1 MSSFP
6 FSASSQMRHRWS
18 QPQNPKTPGSTT
30 PQQQGQRRVTLP
42 AVRKAALVVVSVAAV
57 FLLLELYGYVNMD
70 LRIYVQ
76 PSKRGEQQL
85 THPLVQ
91 SNHNVQ
97 PTKKQPD
104 ERGTIQQS
112 TNSSFSSTGESTSTP
127 WFHRTLTMVVR
138 MKGQMSNQLLFLAHA
153 RQIQHTLEAAV
164 PGLVIRVLA
173 HKAHKVLP
181 QCFPGVR
188 TMDFVGSDNDSEH
201 FGPIQEAQT
210 KWLSGRNKGVKELY
224 NVKTPSQIQL
234 LRDLLKE
241 QYEAQ
246 QQQER
251 SRGIPNKATHDVPLP
266 SSVPDDNPYSIPFLS
281 VSKFLSPS
289 VILQDQ
295 ELYYDLRHWFRID
308 PSCCAQ
314 RPNDNETVFHFRN
327 FVTEFERIN
336 LSNPKQRYRELT
348 PADTAQHLFGP
359 PPPPNLSQ
367 SPLGNNN
374 NNTNHTHSANQM
386 AIISRYPSTATPY
399 AQALTDQGWMVR
411 VIQNQSGIQDFCL
424 ALSTKATLVGV
435 AQSTFAQ
442 LAGLLGNASTVRWYY
457 LTETMGDQASAS
469 TWFQYHPTNT
479 PNNRKDNLDS
489 SVAGGG
495 LVEQN
500 CTFLALDPSMRDSPR
515 REFCHQLVS
524 PSGTMTGKSLQQ
536 QSNALL

>member
-1 MSSFP
+1 
-6 FSASSQMRHRWS
+6 
-18 QPQNPKTPGSTT
+18 
-30 PQQQGQRRVTLP
+30 
-42 AVRKAALVVVSVAAV
+42 
-57 FLLLELYGYVNMD
+57 
-70 LRIYVQ
+70 
-76 PSKRGEQQL
+76 
-85 THPLVQ
+85 
-91 SNHNVQ
+91 
-97 PTKKQPD
+97 
-104 ERGTIQQS
+104 
-112 TNSSFSSTGESTSTP
+112 
-127 WFHRTLTMVVR
+127 MVVR

-173 HKAHKVLP
+173 HKAHKVLS

-188 TMDFVGSDNDSEH
+188 TMDFVGSENESQH

-210 KWLSGRNKGVKELY
+210 KWLSGRNKGIKELY
-224 NVKTPSQIQL
+224 NVKTASQIQL

-241 QYEAQ
+241 QYEAE

-266 SSVPDDNPYSIPFLS
+266 SSVPDSNPYSIPFLS

-314 RPNDNETVFHFRN
+314 RPYDNETVFHFRN

-367 SPLGNNN
+367 SPLGNSNN
-374 NNTNHTHSANQM
+374 STNHTHSANQM

-500 CTFLALDPSMRDSPR
+500 CTFLALDPSVRDSPR